1 MKLGLN
7 FVRVAPRHM
16 PELAREAEVLGYE
29 SVFVPDHVVFPV
41 QSVSKY
47 PGTKDGNF
55 PHPRN
60 TPLYDPWVVLT
71 TIASATRTIRLGTA
85 VYVLPLRHPIVAARD
100 ITTVDVVSGGRV
112 LVGIGLGWLT
122 EEFDVLGIDPRRRF
136 SRAEEA
142 AVILRKL
149 WTEAE
154 PSFSG
159 KNFAFDRVHFEPKPL
174 SRPHP
179 PLLFGGDSEAALIRA
194 LRFGDGWLSG
204 GVATNVGEVARL
216 VGRLRELRSELG
228 DAIHRDQPFTI
239 SVLYPCPSA
248 DDLAAMEKLGVD
260 RVVVMPWERNRDAPI
275 AIERFMAHANDNVAV
290 DAT

>member
-7 FVRVAPRHM
+7 LVRVAPRHM
-16 PELAREAEVLGYE
+16 PELAREAELLGYE
-29 SVFVPDHVVFPV
+29 SVFVPDHIVFPV
-41 QSVSKY
+41 EFTSKY
-47 PGTKDGNF
+47 PGTSDGAF

-71 TIASATRTIRLGTA
+71 TIASATRTIRLGTGI
-85 VYVLPLRHPIVAARD
+85 YVLPLRHPIVAARD
-100 ITTVDVVSGGRV
+100 ITTVDVLSGGRV

-122 EEFDVLGIDPRRRF
+122 EEFEALGIDPRRRF

-154 PSFSG
+154 PSFRG

-179 PLLFGGDSEAALIRA
+179 PLLFGGDSEAALVRA

-204 GVATNVGEVARL
+204 GVAADVGEVARL
-216 VGRLRELRSELG
+216 VGRLRELRSQLGEELT
-228 DAIHRDQPFTI
+228 QKPFTI
-239 SVLYPCPSA
+239 SVLYPCPSV
-248 DDLAAMEKLGVD
+248 DDLATMEQLGVD
-260 RVVVMPWERNRDAPI
+260 RVVIMPWERNRDAPVV
-275 AIERFMAHANDNVAV
+275 IERYMAQAKANVAV
-290 DAT
+290 DAS